1 MTYADY
7 RRPPPSRRR
16 RPPMR
21 RRRRAWPWV
30 LLLLLILGVL
40 AYLLFTPQ
48 VWDQLAATAEES
60 EPAVAEPVDVTVDEL
75 LDRAVDN
82 GDGTM
87 TVTVTEGEVGGL
99 VRDGLQSG
107 SAPML
112 RDVTVDLQRPDGS
125 APGQMTLRGRLPDQ
139 NVPVTVLVDLSVNDQ
154 DVQPTVRDVRL
165 GPLPVPSSMRDDLT
179 QQLRQ
184 VSLLGGQNVAVEE
197 LRTNEQELVVTGSR
211 R

>member
-7 RRPPPSRRR
+7 RQPSRRR
-16 RPPMR
+16 PPPR

-30 LLLLLILGVL
+30 LVLLLILAAL
-40 AYLLFTPQ
+40 AYLLFNGQ
-48 VWDQLAATAEES
+48 LWDQLAGTPQQS

-87 TVTVTEGEVGGL
+87 TVTVTEAEMGGL
-99 VRDGLQSG
+99 VRDGLQQG
-107 SAPML
+107 GTPML

-139 NVPVTVLVDLSVNDQ
+139 NVPVTVVVDLNVNDQ
-154 DVQPTVRDVRL
+154 EVEPTVRDVRL
-165 GPLPVPSSMRDDLT
+165 GPLPVPSSMREDLT

-197 LRTNEQELVVTGSR
+197 LRTNERELEVTGSR

>member
-7 RRPPPSRRR
+7 RQPPPSRRR
-16 RPPMR
+16 PPPR

-30 LLLLLILGVL
+30 LVLLMILGGL
-40 AYLLFTPQ
+40 AYLLFNGQ
-48 VWDQLAATAEES
+48 VWDQLAGTARES

-87 TVTVTEGEVGGL
+87 TVTVTEAEMGGL
-99 VRDGLQSG
+99 VRDGLQQG
-107 SAPML
+107 GTPMV

-139 NVPVTVLVDLSVNDQ
+139 NVPVTVVVDLNVNDQ
-154 DVQPTVRDVRL
+154 DVEPNVRDVRL
-165 GPLPVPSSMRDDLT
+165 GPLPVPNSMRDDLT

-197 LRTNEQELVVTGSR
+197 LRTNERELVVTGSR

>member
-7 RRPPPSRRR
+7 RQPSRRR
-16 RPPMR
+16 PPPR
-21 RRRRAWPWV
+21 RHRRAWPWV
-30 LLLLLILGVL
+30 LVLLLILAAL
-40 AYLLFTPQ
+40 AYLLFDGQ
-48 VWDQLAATAEES
+48 VWDQIAGTAQPS

-87 TVTVTEGEVGGL
+87 TVTVTEAEMGGL
-99 VRDGLQSG
+99 VRDGLQQG
-107 SAPML
+107 GTPML

-139 NVPVTVLVDLSVNDQ
+139 NVPVTVVVDLNVNDQ
-154 DVQPTVRDVRL
+154 DVEPTVRDVRL
-165 GPLPVPSSMRDDLT
+165 GPLPVPSSMREDLT

-197 LRTNEQELVVTGSR
+197 LRTNERELEVTGSR

>member
-16 RPPMR
+16 PPPR

-30 LLLLLILGVL
+30 LVLLLILAAL
-40 AYLLFTPQ
+40 AYLLFNGQ
-48 VWDQLAATAEES
+48 VWDQLAGTLQES

-75 LDRAVDN
+75 LNRAVDN

-87 TVTVTEGEVGGL
+87 TVTVTEAEMGGL
-99 VRDGLQSG
+99 VRDGLQQG
-107 SAPML
+107 GTPML
-112 RDVTVDLQRPDGS
+112 RDVTVDLQQPDGS
-125 APGQMTLRGRLPDQ
+125 APGQMTLHGRLPDQ
-139 NVPVTVLVDLSVNDQ
+139 NVPVTVLVDLNVNDQ
-154 DVQPTVRDVRL
+154 KVEPTVRDVRL
-165 GPLPVPSSMRDDLT
+165 GPLPVPSSMREDLT

-197 LRTNEQELVVTGSR
+197 LRTNDRELEVTGSR

>member
-7 RRPPPSRRR
+7 RQPSRRR
-16 RPPMR
+16 PPPR

-30 LLLLLILGVL
+30 LVLLLILAAL
-40 AYLLFTPQ
+40 AYLLFDGQ
-48 VWDQLAATAEES
+48 VWDQIAGTAQPS

-87 TVTVTEGEVGGL
+87 TVTVTEAEMGGL
-99 VRDGLQSG
+99 VRDGLQQG
-107 SAPML
+107 GTPML

-139 NVPVTVLVDLSVNDQ
+139 NVPVTVVVDLNVNDQ
-154 DVQPTVRDVRL
+154 DVEPTVRDVRL
-165 GPLPVPSSMRDDLT
+165 GPLPVPSSMREDLT

-197 LRTNEQELVVTGSR
+197 LRTNERELEVTGSR

>member
-1 MTYADY
+1 
-7 RRPPPSRRR
+7 
-16 RPPMR
+16 
-21 RRRRAWPWV
+21 V
-30 LLLLLILGVL
+30 LALLVILGVL
-40 AYLLFTPQ
+40 AYLMFNAQ
-48 VWDQLAATAEES
+48 VWEQLTGTSEQS

-87 TVTVTEGEVGGL
+87 TVTVTEAEAGGL

-107 SAPML
+107 GTPML

-139 NVPVTVLVDLSVNDQ
+139 NVPVTVVVDLNVNDQ

-184 VSLLGGQNVAVEE
+184 FSLLGGQNVAVEE
-197 LRTNEQELVVTGSR
+197 LRTTDQELVVTGR
-211 R
+211 RR